1 MDDVQLAKS
10 DGPKFDQAKFTG
22 AAKHIHERQEFT
34 PQMMQ
39 DEPVKALTRETYTAL
54 SAAINIGREV
64 PPELRVAL
72 EENTFIF
79 SGFKTY
85 QQLREVSGLLKDEDG
100 GFKSFEAFSR
110 DIQQLN
116 DRYNKN
122 YLRAEYNYAT
132 QSTQM
137 AVKWHDFVADGDDYL
152 LQYRTSGDDRV
163 RAEHAAL
170 HGVTLPIGDAF
181 WDEYLP
187 PLDWGCRCTVVQV
200 PRDKYQQSDPDEAKA
215 LGEAATAG
223 PKKKIFRFNPGKT
236 MKIFPPKHPYY
247 KVPAAAKPIVQ
258 QTTAADYEQQ
268 RKDAIIAELP
278 SRYSDE
284 VKAAIA
290 QNCLDLEKELKKTKG
305 TPMSH
310 EKADKQSANPKHVQE
325 YIPDPNGT
333 YYDSYTKQR
342 LKKNPLY
349 NTTRDRKF
357 SINCQTCAPAYAL
370 RLRGFDVTAKGNT
383 PGSLSEYLSHQHSFE
398 AWLNHDGTPCSAQLT
413 SAWMAQKGYSRM
425 TEKRYKEYFEDSCKE
440 EGVYILTIGWKG
452 GGGHATILQRFSDGS
467 LKYVEPQEY
476 NDAIGTARPIDEL
489 CMKGAATPLYT
500 RGILRVDDKI
510 FNLKFAS
517 IFD

>member
-1 MDDVQLAKS
+1 MDDVQLAKG

-200 PRDKYQQSDPDEAKA
+200 PREKYQQSDPDEAKA

-247 KVPAAAKPIVQ
+247 KVPEEEKEVV
-258 QTTAADYEQQ
+258 
-268 RKDAIIAELP
+268 KDAITGFVETEFTAKTIEEAEQLFK
-278 SRYSDE
+278 DKLG
-284 VKAAIA
+284 V
-290 QNCLDLEKELKKTKG
+290 NCSLKGFKKKDLEQVKDIFRSVDAHFQMFPELRTKTHYVGSISGRIQLLTDALIKDWEQLHGMPAPEYIRKFKASSARRIASCKG
-305 TPMSH
+305 CYAYSH
-310 EKADKQSANPKHVQE
+310 GACSEYGLDGIAFNTAWAGQKIVDQLDADMKAKWHPIGCNTVKSVIDHELGHEADRLLGLRTDPEFLLLYRQATSNGQE
-325 YIPDPNGT
+325 YIKENL
-333 YYDSYTKQR
+333 SQ
-342 LKKNPLY
+342 
-349 NTTRDRKF
+349 
-357 SINCQTCAPAYAL
+357 YAN
-370 RLRGFDVTAKGNT
+370 KGNS
-383 PGSLSEYLSHQHSFE
+383 PVAEFIAEAWSEYLNNKEPRQIARSVG
-398 AWLNHDGTPCSAQLT
+398 L
-413 SAWMAQKGYSRM
+413 MI
-425 TEKRYKEYFEDSCKE
+425 EKKTGLHKDDSS
-440 EGVYILTIGWKG
+440 T
-452 GGGHATILQRFSDGS
+452 GS
-467 LKYVEPQEY
+467 
-476 NDAIGTARPIDEL
+476 
-489 CMKGAATPLYT
+489 
-500 RGILRVDDKI
+500 
-510 FNLKFAS
+510 
-517 IFD
+517 

>member
-10 DGPKFDQAKFTG
+10 DGPRFDQAKFTG

-200 PRDKYQQSDPDEAKA
+200 PREKYQQSDPDEAKA

-236 MKIFPPKHPYY
+236 LKLFPPKHPYLP
-247 KVPAAAKPIVQ
+247 KGCGNCA
-258 QTTAADYEQQ
+258 
-268 RKDAIIAELP
+268 RKNSLQLYTPVDRGLPQCQACGVLSRQCLENNKIAVNAWRDQDLP
-278 SRYSDE
+278 QPSSKLSIESSNLCSGSILISRGSVRNTLGHTDNLA
-284 VKAAIA
+284 VRRIFL
-290 QNCLDLEKELKKTKG
+290 NLE
-305 TPMSH
+305 
-310 EKADKQSANPKHVQE
+310 A
-325 YIPDPNGT
+325 
-333 YYDSYTKQR
+333 
-342 LKKNPLY
+342 
-349 NTTRDRKF
+349 
-357 SINCQTCAPAYAL
+357 SISQWQY
-370 RLRGFDVTAKGNT
+370 
-383 PGSLSEYLSHQHSFE
+383 
-398 AWLNHDGTPCSAQLT
+398 
-413 SAWMAQKGYSRM
+413 
-425 TEKRYKEYFEDSCKE
+425 
-440 EGVYILTIGWKG
+440 IGWKPCVIDPRTG
-452 GGGHATILQRFSDGS
+452 IRKHPEADYFIYYQVTISGRTYYANVKAQGNYKREELYCVRDS
-467 LKYVEPQEY
+467 LNSQIALNPGPPPNIEDY
-476 NDAIGTARPIDEL
+476 RL
-489 CMKGAATPLYT
+489 
-500 RGILRVDDKI
+500 
-510 FNLKFAS
+510 
-517 IFD
+517 

>member
-10 DGPKFDQAKFTG
+10 DGPRFDQAKFTG

-181 WDEYLP
+181 WDEYMP

-200 PRDKYQQSDPDEAKA
+200 PREKYQQSDPDEAKA
-215 LGEAATAG
+215 LGEAATAS

-310 EKADKQSANPKHVQE
+310 ENADRQSANPKHVQE
-325 YIPDPNGT
+325 FIPDPNGR
-333 YYDSYTKQR
+333 YIDIYTGER
-342 LKKNPLY
+342 LSRNRKYRKS
-349 NTTRDRKF
+349 RDEQF
-357 SINCQTCAPAYAL
+357 SINCQTCAPAYVL
-370 RLRGFDVTAKGNT
+370 RLRGFDIVAKGRT
-383 PGSLSEYLSHQHSFE
+383 AGSLSDYLAYGRSFE
-398 AWLNHDGTPCSAQLT
+398 AWQNHDGTPCNAVLT
-413 SAWMAQKGYSRM
+413 RNWMLSKGYGQM
-425 TEKRYKEYFEDSCKE
+425 DAARYREYFEEVCKE
-440 EGVYILTIGWKG
+440 EGVYILTIGWKSR
-452 GGGHATILQRFSDGS
+452 GGHATILQRFADGS

-476 NDAIGTARPIDEL
+476 DSTIGTARPLDEL
-489 CMKGAATPLYT
+489 CEKGNKNPTDK

-517 IFD
+517 IFE

>member
-1 MDDVQLAKS
+1 MDAVQLAKG
-10 DGPKFDQAKFTG
+10 DGPRFDQAKFTG

-181 WDEYLP
+181 WDEYMP

-200 PRDKYQQSDPDEAKA
+200 LREKYQQSDPDEAKA
-215 LGEAATAG
+215 LGEAATAS

-247 KVPAAAKPIVQ
+247 KASKSAQ
-258 QTTAADYEQQ
+258 RNTTEATSKEFAHIQECELKEWYGKNLPKTPQGNRFDVEMSDGKHIFV
-268 RKDAIIAELP
+268 RKKFYNECISKYKDDELYVTRLLYARRAHIMLQKSTYIGPEP
-278 SRYSDE
+278 SRDHPDATFSVYQYNGDSKYRVEFKVLCNADGMF
-284 VKAAIA
+284 
-290 QNCLDLEKELKKTKG
+290 LYYMRLYKK
-305 TPMSH
+305 
-310 EKADKQSANPKHVQE
+310 
-325 YIPDPNGT
+325 
-333 YYDSYTKQR
+333 
-342 LKKNPLY
+342 
-349 NTTRDRKF
+349 
-357 SINCQTCAPAYAL
+357 
-370 RLRGFDVTAKGNT
+370 
-383 PGSLSEYLSHQHSFE
+383 
-398 AWLNHDGTPCSAQLT
+398 
-413 SAWMAQKGYSRM
+413 
-425 TEKRYKEYFEDSCKE
+425 
-440 EGVYILTIGWKG
+440 
-452 GGGHATILQRFSDGS
+452 
-467 LKYVEPQEY
+467 
-476 NDAIGTARPIDEL
+476 
-489 CMKGAATPLYT
+489 
-500 RGILRVDDKI
+500 
-510 FNLKFAS
+510 
-517 IFD
+517 